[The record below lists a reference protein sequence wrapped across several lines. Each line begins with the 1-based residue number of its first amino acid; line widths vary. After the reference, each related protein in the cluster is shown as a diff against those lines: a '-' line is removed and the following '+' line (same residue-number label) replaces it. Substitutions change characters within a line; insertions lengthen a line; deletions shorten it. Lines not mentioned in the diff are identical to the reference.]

1 MAFSLTPFCLLIKDY
16 TFMTSVYH
24 HLTYYIFYIFIC
36 LLLDVGYKLIRGGA
50 LFDLFAAICLA
61 LKKASDAKYAV
72 KIC

>member
-1 MAFSLTPFCLLIKDY
+1 
-16 TFMTSVYH
+16 MTSVYH